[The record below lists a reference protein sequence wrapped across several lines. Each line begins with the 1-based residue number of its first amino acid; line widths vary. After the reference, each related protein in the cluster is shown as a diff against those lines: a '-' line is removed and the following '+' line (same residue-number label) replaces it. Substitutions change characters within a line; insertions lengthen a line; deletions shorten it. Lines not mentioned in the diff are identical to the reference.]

1 MAMATNPCESHH
13 HCMDKLLKISTAG
26 KQSGRTSRSAHW
38 SKSDSQ
44 ELRKGLVMG
53 LAGGAVLVALFGLA
67 HYVKLDSMLV
77 ASQAIYN
84 LISGVHIMAK
94 GLVRLLLGVVQMLG
108 FAALAMVAVTAVLAL
123 ASGSVRIGWKLLPQ
137 LESTWELLANAIH
150 GLADLLILPLGRP
163 KSIRQASS
171 RRAASL
177 ERAA

>member
-13 HCMDKLLKISTAG
+13 HCMDKRLGITPAG